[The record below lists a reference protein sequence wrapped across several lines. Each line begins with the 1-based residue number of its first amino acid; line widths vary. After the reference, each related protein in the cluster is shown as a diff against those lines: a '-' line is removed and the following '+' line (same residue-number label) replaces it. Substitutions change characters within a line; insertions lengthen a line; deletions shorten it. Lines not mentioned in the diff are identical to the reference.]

1 MTKSNMNIVKSAAGG
16 AAAGLMMG
24 FLSSKMSAG
33 KKDIKKKAGKAME
46 SLSDAIDTVAYM
58 FK

>member
-1 MTKSNMNIVKSAAGG
+1 MTKRTTNVLKGAAGG
-16 AAAGLMMG
+16 AAVGLMMG
-24 FLSSKMSAG
+24 YLGKNAVGS

-46 SLSDAIDTVAYM
+46 SLSNVMDTVAYL